1 LNKIVKHAT
10 VMKGL
15 PYHASFFRS
24 TEWDLY

>member
-1 LNKIVKHAT
+1 VKHAT